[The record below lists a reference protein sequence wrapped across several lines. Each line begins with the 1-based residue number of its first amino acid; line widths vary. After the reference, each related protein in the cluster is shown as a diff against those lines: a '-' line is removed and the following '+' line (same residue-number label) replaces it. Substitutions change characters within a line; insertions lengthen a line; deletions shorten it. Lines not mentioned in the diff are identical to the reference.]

1 MTVSTITGAPAARR
15 RWALPNLEH
24 IGFTLVFLGI
34 PLAIY
39 ILFVILPFVQAFYYS
54 MTDWSGFSKSMNWVG
69 FDNYIALMS
78 DPVFTKAVLN
88 SIVLVIILPPLVI
101 VLSLTLA
108 TLVTVGGASRGE
120 TRGLANSGIYRV
132 ISFFPYTIPA
142 IVIGILWAQ
151 MYDPSSGLLNGILT
165 ALGFDFFKSFAWL
178 GNERTAM
185 GASIFVI
192 TWSMVGFYMVLFIA
206 AIKGIPSE
214 VYEAARVDGAGRFRT
229 AISITVPMIRDT
241 IRTAYIYLGILAL
254 DAFVYM
260 QALNSSGG
268 PANST
273 VVISQ
278 HLLNTAFKKGKF
290 GYATSMGATLAI
302 ITLLFAALVFL
313 VFYLTGE
320 KRPKRRKPLAVSAAT
335 PVVPPSKDVRAT
347 VATLRT
353 SGASQ
358 PAPATPSSAPTEA
371 TMPDASRPPRVQRAA
386 PKPSFWTDGKVAGIS
401 HVTLTLWVVIVCLPL
416 LWVLMSSFKT
426 TKQIFGAPFSLPTS
440 LNFENYVSAWTTASI
455 GTYFVN
461 TVIVVGCALVI
472 VMILGAMCAYY
483 LARYEF
489 KGSQIIYY
497 LMLAGLTF
505 PIFLAVVPLFN
516 LLKSFGLLNTLPGL
530 ILTYVAFAL
539 PFTVFFLYAFFKA
552 LPQEV
557 AEAAALDG
565 CGPFRIFFQIMLPM
579 AKPGMA
585 SVAIFNFLGL
595 WNQFLLPIALN
606 TNNKNYVL
614 SQGMAS
620 FASQAGYDVNFGA
633 LFAAVVITVLPVL
646 VTYIIFQRQL
656 QGSVSPGLLK

>member
-1 MTVSTITGAPAARR
+1 MARAPATRTR
-15 RWALPNLEH
+15 RWKLPSLENT
-24 IGFTLVFLGI
+24 GFMLVFLGL

-39 ILFVILPFVQAFYYS
+39 VIFVISPFVQAFYYS
-54 MTDWSGFSKSMNWVG
+54 MTDWSGFSKKMNFVG
-69 FDNYIALMS
+69 LTNYLTLLS
-78 DPVFTKAVLN
+78 DPVFTKAVYN
-88 SIVLVIILPPLVI
+88 SIFLVLVLPPLVI

-108 TLVTVGGASRGE
+108 TLVTVGGVTKGE
-120 TRGLANSGIYRV
+120 VQGLKHSGIYRV
-132 ISFFPYTIPA
+132 ISFFPYTVPA

-165 ALGFDFFKSFAWL
+165 AMGFEFFKSFAWL
-178 GNERTAM
+178 GDERTAM

-192 TWSMVGFYMVLFIA
+192 AWSMVGFYMVLFIA
-206 AIKGIPSE
+206 AIKGIPAD

-260 QALNSSGG
+260 QALNPSGG

-290 GYATSMGATLAI
+290 GYATSMGAALAI
-302 ITLLFAALVFL
+302 ITLVFAAIVFF
-313 VFYLTGE
+313 VFWWTG
-320 KRPKRRKPLAVSAAT
+320 RPAKWKATGTGSAPIARAT
-335 PVVPPSKDVRAT
+335 PVAAPAKPVARVPSTPRKPFWTDKT
-347 VATLRT
+347 VAT
-353 SGASQ
+353 
-358 PAPATPSSAPTEA
+358 
-371 TMPDASRPPRVQRAA
+371 V
-386 PKPSFWTDGKVAGIS
+386 S
-401 HVTLTLWVVIVCLPL
+401 HVALIAWVIVICAPL

-426 TKQIFGAPFSLPTS
+426 TQQIFGSPFSLPTS
-440 LNFENYVSAWTTASI
+440 FNFENYISAWTTASI
-455 GTYFVN
+455 GNYFVN
-461 TVIVVGCALVI
+461 TVIVVGGALVI
-472 VMILGAMCAYY
+472 VMLLGAMCAYY

-489 KGSQIIYY
+489 KGSKIIYY

-505 PIFLAVVPLFN
+505 PIFLAVVPLFQT
-516 LLKSFGLLNTLPGL
+516 LRGFGLLNTFPGL
-530 ILTYVAFAL
+530 IITYVAFAL
-539 PFTVFFLYAFFKA
+539 PFTVFFLYAFFRT
-552 LPQEV
+552 LPQEI
-557 AEAAALDG
+557 AEAAQLDG
-565 CGPFRIFFQIMLPM
+565 AGPWRIFFTIMLPM
-579 AKPGMA
+579 ATPGIA

-606 TNNKNYVL
+606 TNTANYVL

-620 FASQAGYDVNFGA
+620 FASQAGYAVNFGA